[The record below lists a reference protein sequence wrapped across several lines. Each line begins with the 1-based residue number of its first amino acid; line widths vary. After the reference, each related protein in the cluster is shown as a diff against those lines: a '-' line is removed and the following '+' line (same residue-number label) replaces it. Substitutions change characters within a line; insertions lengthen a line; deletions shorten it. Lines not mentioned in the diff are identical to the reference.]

1 MTLPCHLHTPLSS
14 PSFALNNSLRA
25 MTFALS
31 GLMIGIAVPNH
42 GQAQPQTK
50 PQTSAEWRTLD
61 PENTLII
68 DSSKGRMII
77 EMRPELAPKAVER
90 IKLLTRE
97 KIYDGLQF
105 HRVISKFVAQTG
117 NPNNKDG
124 GGTAYPNLPPE
135 MMFKLPYQ
143 AVNNFATLSS
153 DAATGFVGSVPFQSL
168 PLTESIK
175 TTNGSLRAWGAHC
188 PGVAG
193 MGRNEPR
200 DSANSELYFM
210 LDASRRL
217 DRDYTVFGRVV
228 VGYDILMNIT
238 HGEPPAQPDIM
249 KTVQLLADIPLKER
263 PVVRVASTAKM
274 EKLIAQARHEKAA
287 DFSVCDVQIPAKV
300 E

>member
-1 MTLPCHLHTPLSS
+1 MEFSRRIVFTSI
-14 PSFALNNSLRA
+14 
-25 MTFALS
+25 ALS
-31 GLMIGIAVPNH
+31 ALSLCASLPVT
-42 GQAQPQTK
+42 AQEQ
-50 PQTSAEWRTLD
+50 WRTLD
-61 PENTLII
+61 PDNTLVI

-77 EMRPELAPKAVER
+77 EMRPEMAPKAVER

-97 KIYDGLQF
+97 KVYDGLQF
-105 HRVISKFVAQTG
+105 HRVIVKFVAQTG

-135 MMFKLPYQ
+135 MMFKLPYP
-143 AVNNFATLSS
+143 AVSNFAALSS
-153 DAATGFVGSVPFQSL
+153 DAASGFLGSVPFQAL
-168 PLTESIK
+168 PLTDAIK
-175 TTNGSLRAWGAHC
+175 STNGSLRSWGAHC

-217 DRDYTVFGRVV
+217 DRDYTVFGRIVIGNDV
-228 VGYDILMNIT
+228 LLKIT

-249 KTVQLLADIPLKER
+249 QTVRLLADFPAKDR
-263 PVVRVASTAKM
+263 PVVRVASAAAM
-274 EKLIAQARHEKAA
+274 EKSIAQTRREKGA

>member
-1 MTLPCHLHTPLSS
+1 MKLSRRIALTLFSTCIATS
-14 PSFALNNSLRA
+14 SFAAND
-25 MTFALS
+25 
-31 GLMIGIAVPNH
+31 
-42 GQAQPQTK
+42 
-50 PQTSAEWRTLD
+50 WRSLD
-61 PENTLII
+61 PENTLVI

-77 EMRPELAPKAVER
+77 EMRPEMAPKAVER

-105 HRVISKFVAQTG
+105 HRVIAKFVAQTG

-143 AVNNFATLSS
+143 AVDVFASKSS
-153 DAATGFVGSVPFQSL
+153 DAATGFLGSVPMQSL
-168 PLTESIK
+168 PITDTISK
-175 TTNGSLRAWGAHC
+175 SNGTLRSWGAHC
-188 PGVAG
+188 SGVAG

-228 VGYDILMNIT
+228 IGMDVLLKIT
-238 HGEPPAQPDIM
+238 QGEPPTHPDIM
-249 KTVQLLADIPLKER
+249 QSVRLLADLPANER
-263 PVVRVASTAKM
+263 PQVKVMSGKAL
-274 EKLIAQARHEKAA
+274 ENLIAKKRQEKGG
-287 DFSVCDVQIPAKV
+287 DFSICDIALPAKIQ
-300 E
+300 